1 MKKVKD
7 MFTTIRMQTLSDN
20 IFTAKTFR
28 IILSGKTLFRITLN
42 ILVAF

>member
-1 MKKVKD
+1 MKKIKD

-28 IILSGKTLFRITLN
+28 IILNSKTLVRITLN